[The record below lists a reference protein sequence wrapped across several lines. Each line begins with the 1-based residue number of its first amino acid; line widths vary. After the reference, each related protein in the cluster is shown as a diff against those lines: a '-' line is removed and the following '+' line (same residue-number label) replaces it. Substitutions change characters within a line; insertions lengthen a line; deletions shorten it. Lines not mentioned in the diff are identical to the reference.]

1 MGRARHRRHR
11 QVGRR
16 CPSGAQGRERRPGDP
31 CRVAARHRRR
41 SAVARGLGHDGDAQ
55 GHAARRGDR
64 GVPSATCAVRHG
76 HQRPGEGHAGPTH
89 ADAVAADHGS
99 RHRHAGGARPWP
111 CHPRRRLQRHQGRRR
126 LSRRLPAGC
135 RDGLRRQD
143 PDPSQPGRALQRNL
157 RAVGRRTGDGGQD
170 RRRLQAGAGRRQ
182 GCGHGRWPHDRE
194 PACRA
199 GRARARL
206 GRGDQATAGRRMKPG
221 SKTNAGNFFEDFK
234 VGQEI
239 KHATPRTLTEADAAL
254 NIGLYGSRFA
264 VNSSDV
270 FARSL
275 GLARAPLDDLMVFH
289 VVIGKTVP
297 DISLNAVAN
306 LGYAEFRWGVPV
318 YPGDTLQAHST
329 VLGLREN
336 SNRASGVV
344 WVRSTGV
351 NQNGEMVLDY
361 VRWVMVHKRSPDAP
375 AGTPVVPKTAASVA
389 PADLIVPAGLKLAA
403 YDDVAAGSSDRW
415 EDYEPGER
423 IDHVSGITLE
433 EADHMFST
441 RLSQN
446 TARIHFDAYAGKNT
460 RFGRRLAYG
469 GHIISLAR
477 ALSFNGLANGFRMAA
492 INAGSH
498 VGPTFGGDTIYAW
511 SEILDKAPLPGRGE
525 LGALRVRTIAA
536 KDCPC
541 EGWPGKRPDDKY
553 HPAVVLDLDYWLL
566 IPR

>member
-1 MGRARHRRHR
+1 
-11 QVGRR
+11 
-16 CPSGAQGRERRPGDP
+16 
-31 CRVAARHRRR
+31 
-41 SAVARGLGHDGDAQ
+41 
-55 GHAARRGDR
+55 
-64 GVPSATCAVRHG
+64 
-76 HQRPGEGHAGPTH
+76 
-89 ADAVAADHGS
+89 
-99 RHRHAGGARPWP
+99 
-111 CHPRRRLQRHQGRRR
+111 
-126 LSRRLPAGC
+126 
-135 RDGLRRQD
+135 
-143 PDPSQPGRALQRNL
+143 
-157 RAVGRRTGDGGQD
+157 
-170 RRRLQAGAGRRQ
+170 
-182 GCGHGRWPHDRE
+182 
-194 PACRA
+194 
-199 GRARARL
+199 
-206 GRGDQATAGRRMKPG
+206 MKPG
-221 SKTNAGNFFEDFK
+221 SKTSAGNFFEDFK

-239 KHATPRTLTEADAAL
+239 RHATPRTLTEADAAL
-254 NIGLYGSRFA
+254 NTGLYGSRFA

-275 GLARAPLDDLMVFH
+275 GLPRAPLDDLMVFH

-361 VRWVMVHKRSPDAP
+361 VRWVMVHKRSPDAS
-375 AGTPVVPKTAASVA
+375 AGAPVVPETAASVA
-389 PADLIVPAGLKLAA
+389 PADLIVPAGLTLAA
-403 YDDVAAGSSDRW
+403 YDDAAAGSSDRW
-415 EDYEPGER
+415 EDYQPGER

-433 EADHMFST
+433 DSDHMFST
-441 RLSQN
+441 RLYQN
-446 TARIHFDAYAGKNT
+446 TARVHFDAFAGKNT

-511 SEILDKAPLPGRGE
+511 SEVLDKAPLPGRDDI
-525 LGALRVRTIAA
+525 GAVRVRTIAA

-541 EGWPGKRPDDKY
+541 ESWPGKGADGRY

-566 IPR
+566 MPRR